1 MISFIMGQEITEWDP
16 FITLMDHDGSIMY
29 GPTALSA
36 QLTKA
41 NHASIAFNSKRH
53 QYLVV
58 YNDSRNGNADVFGI
72 ILDEA
77 GNIVKADF
85 AVNASK
91 GEQINAYACYNSTD
105 DTFLINWEDFRYV
118 SAWQEPG
125 NIYGALLNG
134 DGTSIK
140 NDIAICD
147 DHEAPDAGDQRVQN
161 IAYNSDRNEFLAT
174 WWDSRPALNGT
185 GIMGRIIMS
194 DGTPAGPDF
203 VVADAP
209 KAQSFPHLV
218 YVEKRKKYF
227 AIWDDSRNESTT
239 GVDVYARWLDATGQ
253 PEGDD
258 FPICA
263 QTGNQ
268 RYSDLAYSPLMDQF
282 LIAWRVEVEEEVL
295 AEGGSG
301 HIKESGGNVMGKIY
315 GMPAFL
321 TGRVVESQTGT
332 PIDAAR
338 VTVMGLG
345 MPRFETA
352 NIGGW
357 FNIPDENQRQG
368 TYMIMV
374 YKRGYRI
381 GFTTAKFQGEPLKI
395 TIELEKR

>member
-1 MISFIMGQEITEWDP
+1 MNASTVKYLAIIAVVFLTISPRLQAADKMGELGIDLEISATSLHEWMPSVTYNSIDNEFGVLWHTTGVREQGGKNMYSLDGRRIDPYGKSVGEHVSSCIASIGPERRILPRAAHNQFTNQYMISFIMGQEITEWDP
-16 FITLMDHDGSIMY
+16 FITLMDHDGGIMY

-227 AIWDDSRNESTT
+227 AIWDDSRNESTNRR
-239 GVDVYARWLDATGQ
+239 GCLCQVAGCNRSA
-253 PEGDD
+253 
-258 FPICA
+258 
-263 QTGNQ
+263 
-268 RYSDLAYSPLMDQF
+268 
-282 LIAWRVEVEEEVL
+282 
-295 AEGGSG
+295 
-301 HIKESGGNVMGKIY
+301 
-315 GMPAFL
+315 
-321 TGRVVESQTGT
+321 GR
-332 PIDAAR
+332 
-338 VTVMGLG
+338 
-345 MPRFETA
+345 
-352 NIGGW
+352 
-357 FNIPDENQRQG
+357 
-368 TYMIMV
+368 
-374 YKRGYRI
+374 
-381 GFTTAKFQGEPLKI
+381 
-395 TIELEKR
+395 

>member
-1 MISFIMGQEITEWDP
+1 
-16 FITLMDHDGSIMY
+16 MY

-147 DHEAPDAGDQRVQN
+147 DHEAPDAEISGCR
-161 IAYNSDRNEFLAT
+161 ILPIILTEMSFL
-174 WWDSRPALNGT
+174 PPG
-185 GIMGRIIMS
+185 GIHG
-194 DGTPAGPDF
+194 
-203 VVADAP
+203 
-209 KAQSFPHLV
+209 PHLMV
-218 YVEKRKKYF
+218 RVL
-227 AIWDDSRNESTT
+227 WDGLSCRTE
-239 GVDVYARWLDATGQ
+239 RRLDRT
-253 PEGDD
+253 
-258 FPICA
+258 
-263 QTGNQ
+263 
-268 RYSDLAYSPLMDQF
+268 LL
-282 LIAWRVEVEEEVL
+282 
-295 AEGGSG
+295 
-301 HIKESGGNVMGKIY
+301 
-315 GMPAFL
+315 
-321 TGRVVESQTGT
+321 
-332 PIDAAR
+332 
-338 VTVMGLG
+338 
-345 MPRFETA
+345 
-352 NIGGW
+352 
-357 FNIPDENQRQG
+357 
-368 TYMIMV
+368 
-374 YKRGYRI
+374 
-381 GFTTAKFQGEPLKI
+381 
-395 TIELEKR
+395 